1 MKKAFKICLL
11 FLVLL
16 LIAPQMN
23 AQKKFRKYLITGSA
37 MFVSG
42 MLDGTI
48 ETIQWHYDQ
57 GFKPKFPNA
66 NQQFWNP
73 ALSWKNKYKGNDPAM
88 GPKFYGSTTAFAF
101 TTDAYHLLRTVNR
114 AINTVAIAGYAN
126 STYKSKQTKR
136 EKLKTVITDF
146 LILTAIRSAGFTLT
160 YGVMFKVDP
169 GYGR

>member
-1 MKKAFKICLL
+1 MKKAFKIYLLCL
-11 FLVLL
+11 FLLSFVSG
-16 LIAPQMN
+16 IN

-48 ETIQWHYDQ
+48 ETLQWHYDQ
-57 GFKPKFPNA
+57 GFKPKFPRA
-66 NQQFWNP
+66 SQQFWNP
-73 ALSWKNKYKGNDPAM
+73 AVSWKNKYKDGDPSM

-101 TTDAYHLLRTVNR
+101 TTDAYHLLRTANR

-126 STYKSKQTKR
+126 STYKSKQTKK

-146 LILTAIRSAGFTLT
+146 LILTAIRSAGFTLA

-169 GYGR
+169 NYGR